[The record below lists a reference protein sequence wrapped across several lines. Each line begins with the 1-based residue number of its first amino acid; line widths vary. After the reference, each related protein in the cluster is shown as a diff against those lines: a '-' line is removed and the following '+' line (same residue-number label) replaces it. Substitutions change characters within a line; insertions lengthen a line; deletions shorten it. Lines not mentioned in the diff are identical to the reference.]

1 MSAYFIVMVSM
12 DETVDRAP
20 YDSYID
26 RVKPIVESFGG
37 EYLVRTEVID
47 SPFPGDR
54 PDRMIIIRFP
64 NREKLDECFASEEY
78 RRIMALRTE
87 PVRAKAFIAEGL

>member
-1 MSAYFIVMVSM
+1 
-12 DETVDRAP
+12 
-20 YDSYID
+20 
-26 RVKPIVESFGG
+26 VKPIVESFGG

-87 PVRAKAFIAEGL
+87 TVRAKAFIAEGL